1 MCTQRPKHCVHMGIH
16 LQEHRVWMYTHIP
29 ERCLPA
35 YSYPRTLGVRICIH
49 LQEHCL
55 CVYTSKSIHVYTH
68 PRTLYMN
75 VCICTYQIIRRTC
88 VYARTPE
95 HCICTCTHCRLL
107 FKLVYIH
114 QSIVYSYVCTRVH
127 TCTHTHF
134 KRKDIFVHILVKSFF

>member
-16 LQEHRVWMYTHIP
+16 LQEHRVCMYTHIP
-29 ERCLPA
+29 ECCLPVYA
-35 YSYPRTLGVRICIH
+35 GRPCIYIH
-49 LQEHCL
+49 
-55 CVYTSKSIHVYTH
+55 TSKSIVYVYTLPRVHVYTHPRALCIPLCIHTH
-68 PRTLYMN
+68 PRTLYMH

-114 QSIVYSYVCTRVH
+114 QGSVFIRLHACTHVH
-127 TCTHTHF
+127 T
-134 KRKDIFVHILVKSFF
+134 HILK